1 MLSVV
6 SIKFGNIQ
14 SPPGNTAGQSA
25 MKEPE
30 ADPKNVI
37 KSREL
42 LYRLI
47 IRLFII
53 VSFARTSLN
62 SASSPYSLLFL
73 HKARFLY
80 KRRYNQSQV

>member
-1 MLSVV
+1 
-6 SIKFGNIQ
+6 
-14 SPPGNTAGQSA
+14 

-42 LYRLI
+42 LYRLM

-53 VSFARTSLN
+53 VSFTRFPLN
-62 SASSPYSLLFL
+62 SAPSMLIFS
-73 HKARFLY
+73 Y
-80 KRRYNQSQV
+80 KDSCVNADENL